1 MTGFVIPATFV
12 KKTALQLPGVF
23 YFTARLD
30 VQYEPTK
37 NQFVS
42 EPEGLQHFRDHRWK
56 ALGEESPNLL

>member
-1 MTGFVIPATFV
+1 MVTAVIIILMRMTTMTGFVIPATFV

-37 NQFVS
+37 KKLPANQKGYDDS
-42 EPEGLQHFRDHRWK
+42 
-56 ALGEESPNLL
+56 